1 MIKIEYEEK
10 VRWDDNKWRW
20 KIVSLMAG
28 FIIFI
33 FLGGFLFALA
43 DKGVRNF
50 TALEILRGIVCIV
63 LAIICCAVID
73 KLE

>member
-10 VRWDDNKWRW
+10 VRLDDNKW

-33 FLGGFLFALA
+33 FLGGFLFSLA
-43 DKGVRNF
+43 DKGVGNF
-50 TALEILRGIVCIV
+50 TALEILGGIVCIV